1 MKRILFGT
9 LVSIAVLGFLFS
21 RLDLGET
28 SKINLDEFSKR
39 GLYEFSKLAVEEL
52 SDQARTTFL
61 KIQERWEPIYLIPF
75 CISSAWGLLLFSW
88 RWHLLMGKQIRFRYA
103 LFSSFIGVGANM
115 FLPARGG
122 DIFRLYFCKK
132 ESDLQYPT
140 LVTALF
146 IEKVLDFSFIFSAG
160 LSALVFLEI
169 KDENN
174 HSFLI
179 SFLVIASIFTGLL
192 AVRFLNE
199 TIVSI
204 LAWAAGLFG
213 KKEWFL
219 QKLSHYVRD
228 LGKFLVLKRFLVPA
242 VLTAFTWLIGYALS
256 YGILLKL
263 VGIEMSYAG
272 IVLIM
277 FAGAV
282 GVMVP
287 SAPSGAGVFHASVT
301 SAFVLMGRK
310 ASEGLFY
317 ATTVHLA
324 QFILQSFFAVV
335 FYLYWIVDR
344 RKRGLGKAE
353 FSLKESEV
361 IEKNS

>member
-1 MKRILFGT
+1 MKRILFGS
-9 LVSIAVLGFLFS
+9 LVSVFALGFLFS
-21 RLDLGET
+21 KLDL
-28 SKINLDEFSKR
+28 SEFS
-39 GLYEFSKLAVEEL
+39 
-52 SDQARTTFL
+52 

-75 CISSAWGLLLFSW
+75 VISSAWGIVLFSW
-88 RWHLLMGKQIRFRYA
+88 RWYLLMEKQVSFRYA
-103 LFSSFIGVGANM
+103 LLSSFIGVGANM

-132 ESDLQYPT
+132 ESSLQYPT

-160 LSALVFLEI
+160 ICALIFLGI
-169 KDENN
+169 KDESSN
-174 HSFLI
+174 SFLI
-179 SFLVIASIFTGLL
+179 ISSLVIVGIFLGLI
-192 AVRFLNE
+192 AVRFLNN
-199 TIVSI
+199 TII
-204 LAWAAGLFG
+204 EIFAWIAGLFG

-219 QKLSHYVRD
+219 HKLAHYIRD
-228 LGKFLVLKRFLVPA
+228 LGNFLVFKKFIFPA
-242 VLTAFTWLIGYALS
+242 FLTAFTWLIGYAFS

-263 VGIEMSYAG
+263 VDIDISYTG

-301 SAFVLMGRK
+301 SSFVLMGRK

-324 QFILQSFFAVV
+324 QFIFQSIFAIVL
-335 FYLYWIVDR
+335 YLYWIVDR

-361 IEKNS
+361 IEVESSE

>member
-9 LVSIAVLGFLFS
+9 VVSVVALGFLFS
-21 RLDLGET
+21 KLDL
-28 SKINLDEFSKR
+28 SEF
-39 GLYEFSKLAVEEL
+39 
-52 SDQARTTFL
+52 AR
-61 KIQERWEPIYLIPF
+61 IRERWEPIYLVPF
-75 CISSAWGLLLFSW
+75 CLSSIWGLILFSW
-88 RWHLLMGKQIRFRYA
+88 RWYLLMGKQTRFRYA
-103 LFSSFIGVGANM
+103 LLSSFIGVGANM

-132 ESDLQYPT
+132 ESSLQYPT

-160 LSALVFLEI
+160 ICALMFLGI
-169 KDENN
+169 KDESSD
-174 HSFLI
+174 SFLI
-179 SFLVIASIFTGLL
+179 VSSLVLAGIFLGLI

-199 TIVSI
+199 TILSI
-204 LAWAAGLFG
+204 LAWTAGLFG

-219 QKLSHYVRD
+219 HKLSHYIHD
-228 LGKFLVLKRFLVPA
+228 LGNFLVLKRFLLPA
-242 VLTAFTWLIGYALS
+242 LLTAFTWSIGYALS

-272 IVLIM
+272 IVLVM

-301 SAFVLMGRK
+301 SSFVLMGKK

-324 QFILQSFFAVV
+324 QFILQSVFAVIL
-335 FYLYWIVDR
+335 YLYWIVDR
-344 RKRGLGKAE
+344 RKRGLDKAE
-353 FSLKESEV
+353 FSLKESEI
-361 IEKNS
+361 IEVESSEEETA

>member
-1 MKRILFGT
+1 MI
-9 LVSIAVLGFLFS
+9 VSVVALGFLFS
-21 RLDLGET
+21 KLDL
-28 SKINLDEFSKR
+28 SEF
-39 GLYEFSKLAVEEL
+39 
-52 SDQARTTFL
+52 AR
-61 KIQERWEPIYLIPF
+61 IQERWEPFYLIPF
-75 CISSAWGLLLFSW
+75 CISSIWGLILFSW
-88 RWHLLMGKQIRFRYA
+88 RWHLLMGKQIQFRYA
-103 LFSSFIGVGANM
+103 LLSSFIGVGANM

-160 LSALVFLEI
+160 ICALMFLGI
-169 KDENN
+169 KDE
-174 HSFLI
+174 SSDTFFII
-179 SFLVIASIFTGLL
+179 SSLVIAGIFLGLI

-199 TIVSI
+199 TIINV
-204 LAWAAGLFG
+204 LAWIAGLAG
-213 KKEWFL
+213 KKDWFL
-219 QKLSHYVRD
+219 HKLAHYIRD
-228 LGKFLVLKRFLVPA
+228 LGNFLVLKRFIVPA
-242 VLTAFTWLIGYALS
+242 VLTALTWLIGYALS

-263 VGIEMSYAG
+263 VGIPMSYPG
-272 IVLIM
+272 IVFIM

-301 SAFVLMGRK
+301 SSFVLMGRK

-324 QFILQSFFAVV
+324 QFVLQSVFAVIL
-335 FYLYWIVDR
+335 YLYWIVDR

-361 IEKNS
+361 IEEESAE

>member
-9 LVSIAVLGFLFS
+9 VVSVVALGFLFS
-21 RLDLGET
+21 KLDLSEFA
-28 SKINLDEFSKR
+28 KIR
-39 GLYEFSKLAVEEL
+39 
-52 SDQARTTFL
+52 
-61 KIQERWEPIYLIPF
+61 ERWDPIYLIPF

-88 RWHLLMGKQIRFRYA
+88 RWYLLMGKQIRFRYA
-103 LFSSFIGVGANM
+103 LLSSFIGVGANM

-132 ESDLQYPT
+132 ESSLQYPT

-160 LSALVFLEI
+160 ICALMFLGI
-169 KDENN
+169 KDESSD
-174 HSFLI
+174 SFFIVSSLAIVGIFLSLI
-179 SFLVIASIFTGLL
+179 

-204 LAWAAGLFG
+204 LSRIAGLFG
-213 KKEWFL
+213 KKEWFDH
-219 QKLSHYVRD
+219 KLAHYVRD
-228 LGKFLVLKRFLVPA
+228 LGNFLVLKRFILPA
-242 VLTAFTWLIGYALS
+242 FLTSLTWLIGYALS

-263 VGIEMSYAG
+263 VGIPMNYSG

-282 GVMVP
+282 GVMIP

-301 SAFVLMGRK
+301 SSFVLMGRK

-324 QFILQSFFAVV
+324 QFILQSVFAVIL
-335 FYLYWIVDR
+335 YLYWIVDR
-344 RKRGLGKAE
+344 KKRGLGKAE

-361 IEKNS
+361 IEVEAAE

>member
-1 MKRILFGT
+1 MKRILLGVI
-9 LVSIAVLGFLFS
+9 VSVVALGFLFS
-21 RLDLGET
+21 KLDL
-28 SKINLDEFSKR
+28 SEF
-39 GLYEFSKLAVEEL
+39 
-52 SDQARTTFL
+52 AR
-61 KIQERWEPIYLIPF
+61 IQERWEPFYLIPF
-75 CISSAWGLLLFSW
+75 CISSIWGLILFSW
-88 RWHLLMGKQIRFRYA
+88 RWHLLMGKQIQFRYA
-103 LFSSFIGVGANM
+103 LLSSFIGVGANM

-160 LSALVFLEI
+160 ICALMFLGI
-169 KDENN
+169 KDE
-174 HSFLI
+174 SSDTFFII
-179 SFLVIASIFTGLL
+179 SSLVIAGIFLGLI

-199 TIVSI
+199 TIINV
-204 LAWAAGLFG
+204 LAWIAGLAG
-213 KKEWFL
+213 KKDWFL
-219 QKLSHYVRD
+219 HKLAHYIRD
-228 LGKFLVLKRFLVPA
+228 LGNFLVLKRFIVPA
-242 VLTAFTWLIGYALS
+242 VLTALTWLIGYALS

-263 VGIEMSYAG
+263 VGIPMSYPG
-272 IVLIM
+272 IVFIM

-301 SAFVLMGRK
+301 SSFVLMGRK

-324 QFILQSFFAVV
+324 QFVLQSVFAVIL
-335 FYLYWIVDR
+335 YLYWIVDR

-361 IEKNS
+361 IEEESAE

>member
-9 LVSIAVLGFLFS
+9 VVSLAALGFLFS
-21 RLDLGET
+21 KLDL
-28 SKINLDEFSKR
+28 SEF
-39 GLYEFSKLAVEEL
+39 
-52 SDQARTTFL
+52 AR
-61 KIQERWEPIYLIPF
+61 IQERWEPIYLIPF
-75 CISSAWGLLLFSW
+75 CVSSAWGLILFSW
-88 RWHLLMGKQIRFRYA
+88 RWYLLMGKKINFRYA
-103 LFSSFIGVGANM
+103 LLASFIGVGANM

-160 LSALVFLEI
+160 ICALMFLGI
-169 KDENN
+169 KDESSD
-174 HSFLI
+174 SFFIVSSLI
-179 SFLVIASIFTGLL
+179 IAGIFLGLI

-199 TIVSI
+199 TIINV
-204 LAWAAGLFG
+204 LAWIAELVG
-213 KKEWFL
+213 KREWFL
-219 QKLSHYVRD
+219 HKLAHYVRD
-228 LGKFLVLKRFLVPA
+228 LGNFLVLKRFVLPA

-301 SAFVLMGRK
+301 SSFVLMGRK

-324 QFILQSFFAVV
+324 QFVLQSIFAVIL
-335 FYLYWIVDR
+335 YLYWIVDR
-344 RKRGLGKAE
+344 KKRGLGKAE
-353 FSLKESEV
+353 FSLRESEV
-361 IEKNS
+361 IEEESEE

>member
-1 MKRILFGT
+1 
-9 LVSIAVLGFLFS
+9 
-21 RLDLGET
+21 
-28 SKINLDEFSKR
+28 
-39 GLYEFSKLAVEEL
+39 
-52 SDQARTTFL
+52 
-61 KIQERWEPIYLIPF
+61 
-75 CISSAWGLLLFSW
+75 
-88 RWHLLMGKQIRFRYA
+88 MGKQIQFRYA
-103 LFSSFIGVGANM
+103 LFASFIGVGANM

-132 ESDLQYPT
+132 ESELQYPT

-160 LSALVFLEI
+160 LCALMFLGI
-169 KDENN
+169 KDESSN
-174 HSFLI
+174 SFFIVSSLI
-179 SFLVIASIFTGLL
+179 IVGIFVGLVAI
-192 AVRFLNE
+192 RFLNDK
-199 TIVSI
+199 IISV
-204 LAWAAGLFG
+204 LAWAAGLLG

-219 QKLSHYVRD
+219 NKLAHYIRE
-228 LGKFLVLKRFLVPA
+228 LGEFLVLKKFILPA

-256 YGILLKL
+256 YGVLLKL
-263 VGIEMSYAG
+263 VGIPMSYAG
-272 IVLIM
+272 IVFIM

-301 SAFVLMGRK
+301 SSFVLMGRK

-324 QFILQSFFAVV
+324 QFILQSVFAIIL
-335 FYLYWIVDR
+335 YIYWIFDR

-361 IEKNS
+361 IETES

>member
-1 MKRILFGT
+1 MKRIVLGT
-9 LVSIAVLGFLFS
+9 VVSLGALGFLFYK
-21 RLDLGET
+21 LDLGEFT
-28 SKINLDEFSKR
+28 RIR
-39 GLYEFSKLAVEEL
+39 
-52 SDQARTTFL
+52 
-61 KIQERWEPIYLIPF
+61 ERWEPIYLVPF
-75 CISSAWGLLLFSW
+75 CISSAWGLLMFSW
-88 RWHLLMGKQIRFRYA
+88 RWHLLMGKRIRFRYA
-103 LFSSFIGVGANM
+103 LLSSFIGVGANM

-132 ESDLQYPT
+132 ESELAYPT

-160 LSALVFLEI
+160 ICALMFLGI
-169 KDENN
+169 KDASSD
-174 HSFLI
+174 SFFILSTSAILGIFLGLVAVRYFNELLI
-179 SFLVIASIFTGLL
+179 SVL
-192 AVRFLNE
+192 AR
-199 TIVSI
+199 I
-204 LAWAAGLFG
+204 AGLAG
-213 KKEWFL
+213 KREWFL
-219 QKLSHYVRD
+219 NRLAHYIRD
-228 LGKFLVLKRFLVPA
+228 LGNFLVFRKFLLPA

-263 VGIEMSYAG
+263 VGIEMGYAG

-277 FAGAV
+277 FGGAV

-301 SAFVLMGRK
+301 SSFVLMGRK

-324 QFILQSFFAVV
+324 QFILQSFFAIVLYV
-335 FYLYWIVDR
+335 YWIFDR
-344 RKRGLGKAE
+344 RKRGLGKTE

-361 IEKNS
+361 IEQES

>member
-9 LVSIAVLGFLFS
+9 VVSVAALGFLFS
-21 RLDLGET
+21 KLDL
-28 SKINLDEFSKR
+28 SEF
-39 GLYEFSKLAVEEL
+39 
-52 SDQARTTFL
+52 AR
-61 KIQERWEPIYLIPF
+61 IRERWEPVYLIPF
-75 CISSAWGLLLFSW
+75 CLSSAWGLILFSW

-103 LFSSFIGVGANM
+103 LLSSFIGVGANM

-132 ESDLQYPT
+132 ESSLPYPT

-160 LSALVFLEI
+160 ICALMFLGI
-169 KDENN
+169 KDESSD
-174 HSFLI
+174 SFLI
-179 SFLVIASIFTGLL
+179 VSSLVLAGIFLGLI
-192 AVRFLNE
+192 AVRFLND
-199 TIVSI
+199 TIISI

-219 QKLSHYVRD
+219 HKLSHYIRD
-228 LGKFLVLKRFLVPA
+228 LGSFLVLKRFILPA
-242 VLTAFTWLIGYALS
+242 VLTAFTWSIGYALS

-301 SAFVLMGRK
+301 SSFVLMGRK

-324 QFILQSFFAVV
+324 QFILQSVFAVIL
-335 FYLYWIVDR
+335 YLYWIVDR
-344 RKRGLGKAE
+344 RKRGLSKAE

-361 IEKNS
+361 IEEESSGEETT

>member
-1 MKRILFGT
+1 MI
-9 LVSIAVLGFLFS
+9 VSVVALGFLFS
-21 RLDLGET
+21 KLDL
-28 SKINLDEFSKR
+28 SEF
-39 GLYEFSKLAVEEL
+39 
-52 SDQARTTFL
+52 AR
-61 KIQERWEPIYLIPF
+61 IQERWEPFYLIPF
-75 CISSAWGLLLFSW
+75 CISSIWGLILFSW

-103 LFSSFIGVGANM
+103 LLSSFIGVGANM

-160 LSALVFLEI
+160 ICALMFLGI
-169 KDENN
+169 KDE
-174 HSFLI
+174 SSDTFFII
-179 SFLVIASIFTGLL
+179 SSLVIAGIFLGLI

-199 TIVSI
+199 TIINV
-204 LAWAAGLFG
+204 LAWIAGLAG
-213 KKEWFL
+213 KKDWFL
-219 QKLSHYVRD
+219 HKLAHYIRD
-228 LGKFLVLKRFLVPA
+228 LGNFLVLKRFIVPA
-242 VLTAFTWLIGYALS
+242 ILTALTWLIGYALS

-263 VGIEMSYAG
+263 VGIPMSYPG
-272 IVLIM
+272 IVFIM

-301 SAFVLMGRK
+301 SSFVLMGRK

-324 QFILQSFFAVV
+324 QFVLQSVFAVIL
-335 FYLYWIVDR
+335 YLYWIVDR

-361 IEKNS
+361 IEEESAE

>member
-9 LVSIAVLGFLFS
+9 VISVVALGFLFS
-21 RLDLGET
+21 KLDL
-28 SKINLDEFSKR
+28 SEFSR
-39 GLYEFSKLAVEEL
+39 
-52 SDQARTTFL
+52 
-61 KIQERWEPIYLIPF
+61 IQERWEPIYLIPF

-88 RWHLLMGKQIRFRYA
+88 RWHLLMGKQISFRYA

-160 LSALVFLEI
+160 ICALMFLGI
-169 KDENN
+169 KDESSD
-174 HSFLI
+174 SFFII
-179 SFLVIASIFTGLL
+179 SSLVIVGIFLGLI

-199 TIVSI
+199 TIVSV
-204 LAWAAGLFG
+204 LAWAAGLLG

-219 QKLSHYVRD
+219 QKLAHYVRD
-228 LGKFLVLKRFLVPA
+228 LGKFLVLKRFLLPA
-242 VLTAFTWLIGYALS
+242 ILTAFTWLIGYALS

-324 QFILQSFFAVV
+324 QFILQSIFAIL

-361 IEKNS
+361 IEENSL

>member
-1 MKRILFGT
+1 MKRILLGVI
-9 LVSIAVLGFLFS
+9 VSVVALGFLFS
-21 RLDLGET
+21 KLDL
-28 SKINLDEFSKR
+28 SEF
-39 GLYEFSKLAVEEL
+39 
-52 SDQARTTFL
+52 AR
-61 KIQERWEPIYLIPF
+61 IQERWEPFYLIPF
-75 CISSAWGLLLFSW
+75 CISSIWGLILFSW

-103 LFSSFIGVGANM
+103 LLSSFIGVGANM

-160 LSALVFLEI
+160 ICALMFLGI
-169 KDENN
+169 KDE
-174 HSFLI
+174 SSDTFFII
-179 SFLVIASIFTGLL
+179 SSLVIAGIFLGLI

-199 TIVSI
+199 TIINV
-204 LAWAAGLFG
+204 LAWIAGLAG
-213 KKEWFL
+213 KKDWFL
-219 QKLSHYVRD
+219 HKLAHYIRD
-228 LGKFLVLKRFLVPA
+228 LGNFLVLKRFIVPA
-242 VLTAFTWLIGYALS
+242 ILTALTWLIGYALS

-263 VGIEMSYAG
+263 VGIPMSYPG
-272 IVLIM
+272 IVFIM

-301 SAFVLMGRK
+301 SSFVLMGRK

-324 QFILQSFFAVV
+324 QFVLQSVFAVIL
-335 FYLYWIVDR
+335 YLYWIVDR

-361 IEKNS
+361 IEEESAE

>member
-1 MKRILFGT
+1 MKRILFGS
-9 LVSIAVLGFLFS
+9 LVSVFALGFLFS
-21 RLDLGET
+21 KLDL
-28 SKINLDEFSKR
+28 SEFSK
-39 GLYEFSKLAVEEL
+39 
-52 SDQARTTFL
+52 
-61 KIQERWEPIYLIPF
+61 IQEHWEPIYLIPF
-75 CISSAWGLLLFSW
+75 IISSAWGIVLFSW
-88 RWHLLMGKQIRFRYA
+88 RWYLLMGKQVGFRYA
-103 LFSSFIGVGANM
+103 LLSSFIGVGANM

-132 ESDLQYPT
+132 ESSLPYPT

-160 LSALVFLEI
+160 ICALMFLEI
-169 KDENN
+169 KDESSN
-174 HSFLI
+174 SFFII
-179 SFLVIASIFTGLL
+179 SSLVILGIFLGLI
-192 AVRFLNE
+192 AIRFLNE
-199 TIVSI
+199 TIIKI
-204 LAWAAGLFG
+204 LAWIAGFFG
-213 KKEWFL
+213 KKDWFL
-219 QKLSHYVRD
+219 HKLAHYIRD
-228 LGKFLVLKRFLVPA
+228 LGNFLVFKKFIFPSF
-242 VLTAFTWLIGYALS
+242 LTALTWLIGYAFS
-256 YGILLKL
+256 YAVLLKL
-263 VGIEMSYAG
+263 VGIPMNYAG

-301 SAFVLMGRK
+301 SAFVLMNRN

-324 QFILQSFFAVV
+324 QFILQSVFAIVL
-335 FYLYWIVDR
+335 YLYWIVDR

-361 IEKNS
+361 IEVESSK